1 MGLETVEE
9 PVVLLDDIDES
20 EINNEA
26 PIDAFD
32 ELLSQQL
39 SQVTPGNQTLAA
51 TSSQVSS
58 LPDQSVALQS
68 TVSI

>member
-9 PVVLLDDIDES
+9 PVLLLDDIEES

-39 SQVTPGNQTLAA
+39 LQGRPENQTHAA
-51 TSSQVSS
+51 PSSQVPSS
-58 LPDQSVALQS
+58 DQSVVVQS